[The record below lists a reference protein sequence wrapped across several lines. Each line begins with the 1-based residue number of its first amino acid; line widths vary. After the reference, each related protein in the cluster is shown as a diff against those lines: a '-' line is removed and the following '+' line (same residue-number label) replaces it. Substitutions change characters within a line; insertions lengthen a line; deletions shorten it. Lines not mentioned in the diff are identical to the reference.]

1 MLFIVNV
8 LWEKPINWAKLSSG
22 CGFFSVDPCP
32 KGDELN
38 CSAHYSCDLRWTKVH
53 LKNEAQVVVQALHEP
68 HVCRLCAGIT
78 ATLALRLQCLRRK
91 MGGFFAKWHPFDL
104 EQHWRLHTY
113 NLNCLIFIFFP
124 YVSYGNRFMYPS
136 FYSIKGHWVIGN
148 RISFFFFLTLQ
159 YCIGFAKY
167 RNEST
172 TGIHVFPILS
182 PPHSSLPIPSLWVV
196 PVHQPQASSIVHQTW
211 TGNSFH
217 IWYYTYFNAIL
228 PNQPPLPLPQ
238 SPKDCSIHQC
248 LFCCL
253 VYRVIVTIF
262 LNSIYM
268 H

>member
-1 MLFIVNV
+1 MIFQQTHILLIQWFSNEPIFSCSIPFPDWKSTFHCKKNTLFWFHMLFIVNV

-113 NLNCLIFIFFP
+113 NLNCLIFIFFR

-136 FYSIKGHWVIGN
+136 FYSIKGHWVISN
-148 RISFFFFLTLQ
+148 RISFFFF
-159 YCIGFAKY
+159 
-167 RNEST
+167 
-172 TGIHVFPILS
+172 
-182 PPHSSLPIPSLWVV
+182 
-196 PVHQPQASSIVHQTW
+196 
-211 TGNSFH
+211 
-217 IWYYTYFNAIL
+217 
-228 PNQPPLPLPQ
+228 
-238 SPKDCSIHQC
+238 
-248 LFCCL
+248 
-253 VYRVIVTIF
+253 
-262 LNSIYM
+262 
-268 H
+268 